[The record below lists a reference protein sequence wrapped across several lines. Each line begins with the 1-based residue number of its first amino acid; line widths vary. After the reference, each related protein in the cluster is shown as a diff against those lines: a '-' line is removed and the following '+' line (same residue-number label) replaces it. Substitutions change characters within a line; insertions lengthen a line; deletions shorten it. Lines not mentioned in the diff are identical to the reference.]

1 MMTDDKIKNIFDGFD
16 PALPDAAGF
25 MSRLE
30 RSMDLADRLRA
41 EARVSRRRAR
51 AAMAAAFAVGIIVGA
66 LSVTAFPWLRAL
78 ISTLARGYAVEWSG
92 SVAWMLIAAATA
104 LSGWLAYDFAGMMAT
119 VKKQN

>member
-16 PALPDAAGF
+16 PALPDDAGF

-66 LSVTAFPWLRAL
+66 LSVTAFPWLRAQ
-78 ISTLARGYAVEWSG
+78 ISTLSWGYAAEWSG
-92 SVAWMLIAAATA
+92 SVAWVLIGAATA
-104 LSGWLAYDFAGMMAT
+104 LSGWLAYDFTGLLAT
-119 VKKQN
+119 VKKRN

>member
-16 PALPDAAGF
+16 PALPDDAGF

-51 AAMAAAFAVGIIVGA
+51 AAMGRHSLWE
-66 LSVTAFPWLRAL
+66 LSWERC
-78 ISTLARGYAVEWSG
+78 R
-92 SVAWMLIAAATA
+92 
-104 LSGWLAYDFAGMMAT
+104 
-119 VKKQN
+119 

>member
-1 MMTDDKIKNIFDGFD
+1 MTDDKIKNIFDGFD
-16 PALPDAAGF
+16 PALPDDAGF

-51 AAMAAAFAVGIIVGA
+51 AAMAAAFAVGVIVGA
-66 LSVTAFPWLRAL
+66 LSVTAFPWLCAQ
-78 ISTLARGYAVEWSG
+78 ISTLARGYVVEWSG
-92 SVAWMLIAAATA
+92 SIAWMLIAAATA